1 MNPQNQPAVSNASTK
16 ARFLTVS
23 YVSLEKPG
31 VEVPYLRLRGRWLG
45 TAGFVI
51 GRKVKVEVSDG
62 RLMIEPI
69 AS

>member
-1 MNPQNQPAVSNASTK
+1 MNPQTQPAVPSASTK
-16 ARFLTVS
+16 ARILTVS
-23 YVSLEKPG
+23 YVPLEKPG
-31 VEVPYLRLRGRWLG
+31 VEVPYLRLRGRWLRN
-45 TAGFVI
+45 AGFAI